1 MANFN
6 RVILMGNLTRDPQL
20 RSTNNGGTVADLSLA
35 VNRTWKD
42 KNGKKQEEVTYV
54 PITLWGRTAEVAA
67 EYSRKGSQVLIEG
80 RLKLDQWEDR
90 NTGDKR
96 QRLSV
101 VGESYTMIGGRTPQG
116 DRQQHDGPDNGGY
129 GDPAAG
135 IPDDETPF

>member
-6 RVILMGNLTRDPQL
+6 RVILMGNLTRNPQL

-35 VNRTWKD
+35 VNRIWKD
-42 KNGKKQEEVTYV
+42 KNGKKQEEVTFI

-101 VGESYTMIGGRTPQG
+101 VGESYTMVGGRKSPE
-116 DRQQHDGPDNGGY
+116 DRQQSDGHDDSGY

>member
-20 RSTNNGGTVADLSLA
+20 RTTGNGGTVADLSLA

-42 KNGKKQEEVTYV
+42 KNGKKQEEVTFV

-90 NTGDKR
+90 NTGYKR

-101 VGESYTMIGGRTPQG
+101 VGESYTMIGGRMPHG
-116 DRQQHDGPDNGGY
+116 DRQQHDGPDDGGY

-135 IPDDETPF
+135 QADDETPF

>member
-101 VGESYTMIGGRTPQG
+101 VGESYKMIGGKMPQG
-116 DRQQHDGPDNGGY
+116 DRQQNYGSEDGGY

-135 IPDDETPF
+135 IPDDEAPF